1 MLMNKV
7 TLDPELRSK
16 LDDLDSEFEVCDE
29 SGKTLGYY
37 VPAERHRRLLY
48 ALARSQVSD
57 EELTEAR
64 RQSGGRSLAEIVADL
79 GSA

>member
-1 MLMNKV
+1 MNKV

-29 SGKTLGYY
+29 SGRTLGYY
-37 VPAERHRRLLY
+37 LPAERHRKLLY

-57 EELTEAR
+57 EELA
-64 RQSGGRSLAEIVADL
+64 QAQGQLGGRSLAEILADL
-79 GSA
+79 DSA